1 MGLVPRDEGCA
12 RVMQFEHRVPGVD
25 HPAPVWK
32 QSWHYLGDWEPGA
45 PDGLVAGV
53 VADIGLPR
61 EVLPAKHFEG
71 VVHRQA
77 NGFGH
82 RALFP
87 RVWMGD
93 ETEVARR
100 MRGLT
105 SEGSDVDRAA
115 VVSVYF
121 DGPGDLLR

>member
-1 MGLVPRDEGCA
+1 
-12 RVMQFEHRVPGVD
+12 MQFEHRVPGVD

-32 QSWHYLGDWEPGA
+32 QSRHQLGDWEPGA

-61 EVLPAKHFEG
+61 EVLPAQPFEG

-77 NGFGH
+77 HGFGH
-82 RALFP
+82 RALAS
-87 RVWMGD
+87 RLWMGD
-93 ETEVARR
+93 ETEVSRR
-100 MRGLT
+100 MPGVT
-105 SEGSDVDRAA
+105 SEGADVDRAA
-115 VVSVYF
+115 VASVHF